1 MYKLLIRVSG
11 AVCSCYVSFAM
22 FTRNERAKNQNFS
35 VAYLCVVCLGG
46 RGQFL
51 GPHNPVYVSDKMSD
65 GYDGFMCP
73 QASSK
78 ASDAVAAETK
88 SDEDADN

>member
-1 MYKLLIRVSG
+1 
-11 AVCSCYVSFAM
+11 
-22 FTRNERAKNQNFS
+22 
-35 VAYLCVVCLGG
+35 
-46 RGQFL
+46 
-51 GPHNPVYVSDKMSD
+51 MSD

-88 SDEDADN
+88 SDEDADNWRL

>member
-1 MYKLLIRVSG
+1 MKELRIRIFQWPTFLW
-11 AVCSCYVSFAM
+11 YVWVG
-22 FTRNERAKNQNFS
+22 
-35 VAYLCVVCLGG
+35 VASSWDHTIPY
-46 RGQFL
+46 
-51 GPHNPVYVSDKMSD
+51 NNYVSDKMSD